1 MSSSSAV
8 LLSVDHLSPTPPEVR
23 LLLICHAE
31 GVQNR
36 YSNLVQQIAPTADS
50 GLTAFGWEQTSQ
62 LAHWLATH
70 ESIDVLYSAP
80 LLQSRLTAQRIGQT
94 LGLPVTIDDRIPG
107 RFPPD
112 LTLPAAWERSQRTIM
127 HFDPPPVIAP
137 ESPYGIYLHSLIE
150 EIEAIVQAN
159 WGKTVA
165 LVLSGNGVATTVR
178 HFAGGHALSIT
189 VSHTAITEL
198 RRQDGLWTLVYA
210 NRREHLPVG
219 TAPVQRQ
226 RMIATESADDGG
238 EVAQDIAHVVATYA
252 RIPPQVGEHV
262 NTQRRQRLQHLLRF
276 AQLPKDISVL
286 DVGAGIGDLSLLLAE
301 EGARE
306 VVGID
311 ISPTML
317 EAAELMRLSSRSPA
331 AARVSFRLAPA
342 HALPFRDERFDAI
355 ICRLVLHHS
364 HKPQL
369 ILNELAR
376 LLKHGGV
383 LIVADLLSA
392 DDPVKRAT
400 QNAIEEKRNPS
411 HVAVFSAE
419 QYRKQIASAGL
430 VIEAEQ
436 IATFERELDE
446 WLDDMQT
453 EPGAR
458 TVVREMIEAGLET
471 DAAGLHARRQART
484 LVFDQRLFYVK
495 AVKP

>member
-1 MSSSSAV
+1 M
-8 LLSVDHLSPTPPEVR
+8 
-23 LLLICHAE
+23 
-31 GVQNR
+31 QNR
-36 YSNLVQQIAPTADS
+36 YSELVQRADPAADS

-62 LAHWLATH
+62 LAQWLATH

-94 LGLPVTIDDRIPG
+94 LGIAVTVDERIPG

-112 LTLPAAWERSQRTIM
+112 MSLPAMWDRNERAIE
-127 HFDPPPVIAP
+127 HFDLPPSLAP
-137 ESPYGIYLHSLIE
+137 DSPYGIYLYSLIE

-159 WGKTVA
+159 WGKTIA
-165 LVLSGNGVATTVR
+165 LVLSGNGVATAVR
-178 HFAGGHALSIT
+178 HFAGAHALSIT

-198 RRQDGLWTLVYA
+198 RRQDGLWSLVYA

-219 TAPVQRQ
+219 LASVQRQ
-226 RMIATESADDGG
+226 RAAATEMNHGG
-238 EVAQDIAHVVATYA
+238 EITQDIAHVVATYA
-252 RIPPQVGEHV
+252 RIPPHTDKQNDAKRV
-262 NTQRRQRLQHLLRF
+262 QRVQHLLKF

-286 DVGAGIGDLSLLLAE
+286 DVGAGAGQLALLLAE
-301 EGARE
+301 DGARE
-306 VVGID
+306 VVGVD
-311 ISPTML
+311 ISPAML

-342 HALPFRDERFDAI
+342 HALPFRDERFDAV

-364 HKPQL
+364 HKPQV
-369 ILNELAR
+369 ILTELAR
-376 LLKHGGV
+376 LVKHSGI

-411 HVAVFSAE
+411 HVAIFSTE
-419 QYRKQIASAGL
+419 QYRKLIAGAGL
-430 VIEAEQ
+430 VVEAEQ
-436 IATFERELDE
+436 TATFERELDE

-453 EPGAR
+453 EAGAR
-458 TVVREMIEAGLET
+458 TVVREMVEAGLET
-471 DAAGLHARRQART
+471 DAAGLHARRQGGK
-484 LVFDQRLFYVK
+484 LIFDQRLFYVK